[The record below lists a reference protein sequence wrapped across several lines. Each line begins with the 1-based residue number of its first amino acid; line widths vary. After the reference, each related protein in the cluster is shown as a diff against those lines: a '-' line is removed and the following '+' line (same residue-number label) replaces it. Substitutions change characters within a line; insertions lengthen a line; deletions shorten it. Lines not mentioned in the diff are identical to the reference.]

1 MGEVTRLVRSYY
13 RYQAVAN
20 CVFFSPVFFVYYET
34 RAGLDVA
41 TILWLQ
47 SYAVAVRALLDL
59 PFGAVADR
67 WSRRR
72 CLQASAAG
80 YALGA
85 LGLVLSPRLE
95 TAVLAETLF
104 ASAAALKSGADS
116 AFLFDALD
124 SAGRLDRYPAT
135 EGRGQAVSSLASGAT
150 AVAGGVLAAWHVA
163 LPYVATFVAAV
174 AGVVLA
180 ARLGGEETRRRLRAS
195 PAVLVAAAAR
205 AARAPAVA
213 WAIAV
218 AATAVTASHVYFYF
232 QQPWL
237 ADLGVPVAL
246 FGVAFAATKLVTALV
261 AAVAHRVDGALGMRG
276 TAGVMAAVP
285 AVGLAAMSVAAGPAA
300 AVLVLSRGGL
310 DGLWQPLVN
319 VWMNRL
325 VASDR
330 RATMLSLQSLV
341 ARLVLAAA
349 LALLGGVTAAVGL
362 RATLAT
368 AAGALVLA
376 GATLAAAAPR
386 VTARACRAEAV

>member
-1 MGEVTRLVRSYY
+1 VERLVRSYY
-13 RYQAVAN
+13 WYQAAAN
-20 CVFFSPVFFVYYET
+20 CVFYSPVFFVYYET

-47 SYAVAVRALLDL
+47 SYAVAVRAVLDL

-72 CLQASAAG
+72 CLEASAAG

-85 LGLVLSPRLE
+85 LGLVLSPALW

-116 AFLFDALD
+116 AFLFDAL
-124 SAGRLDRYPAT
+124 SAGGCLDRYPAT

-150 AVAGGVLAAWHVA
+150 GIAGGFLAALDLR
-163 LPYVATFVAAV
+163 LPYVATFAAAV
-174 AGVVLA
+174 AGGAVA
-180 ARLGGEETRRRLRAS
+180 ARLGGEEARRRLHAS
-195 PAVLVAAAAR
+195 PATLVAAAAR
-205 AARAPAVA
+205 AARAPNVA

-218 AATAVTASHVYFYF
+218 AATAVTGSHVYFYF

-237 ADLGVPVAL
+237 RELGVPLAL
-246 FGVAFAATKLVTALV
+246 FGIVFAATKVVTAGV
-261 AAVAHRVDGALGMRG
+261 ATIAHRVDAGVGLRG
-276 TAGVMAAVP
+276 TAALMAAVP
-285 AVGLAAMSVAAGPAA
+285 AAGVAAMSVAQGPAA
-300 AVLVLSRGGL
+300 AVLVMSRGVL

-325 VASDR
+325 VESDR

-341 ARLVLAAA
+341 ARLALAAA
-349 LALLGGVTAAVGL
+349 LAVLGAVAGAFGL
-362 RATLAT
+362 RGALAA
-368 AAGALVLA
+368 AAGALALA
-376 GATLAAAAPR
+376 AVALTLAAPRGRDAA
-386 VTARACRAEAV
+386 AG